1 MNNVIPMSPVR
12 SSAYYVLYENSALSA
27 GDYLIAKVTN
37 LDDAMESAQKFIK
50 NNTDG
55 KSAVAFDKVKVV
67 YTMDGFREVTMWQ
80 HAKAQ

>member
-1 MNNVIPMSPVR
+1 MNNVVPMFPVR
-12 SSAYYVLYENSALSA
+12 SSAYYVLYENSSLSA
-27 GDYLIAKVTN
+27 GDYLIAKATN

-55 KSAVAFDKVKVV
+55 KSAVSYDRVKVV

-80 HAKAQ
+80 YSKAQ